1 MIIQACM
8 VLHNLAIMKGDFFEA
23 VEIESSDDDDEPNML
38 TRPVR
43 LAEDGLPTTD
53 MVDEGDVESRD
64 SFAKEFFS

>member
-1 MIIQACM
+1 MVIQACM

-23 VEIESSDDDDEPNML
+23 VEIESSDDDEPNML

-43 LAEDGLPTTD
+43 LAEDGLPSTE
-53 MVDEGDVESRD
+53 MQDEGDVESRD